1 MHVKQGQVV
10 VTLEHQDYIR
20 LQQDYLES
28 KTQLEFLE
36 QEYKRQE
43 ELARENVNAA
53 KVLQQALSNYNSA
66 KAKEE
71 GLRAQIKMI
80 GLSAETIQK
89 EGIKSIINITTPIAG
104 YVTEVNVN
112 RGKFVNS
119 ADVMF
124 KIVDTD
130 HLHAE
135 AQVFEGDIMK
145 LRTGQTMKLKL
156 ANETEERIA
165 TIYLIGKEISA
176 ERTVRVHGH
185 LEKEDPLLI
194 PGMYFAAT
202 IETGSSPVPALP
214 EAAVVSYDG
223 VSYIF
228 IQKATN
234 EFGWVEVETGIS
246 ESGFTH
252 VILPADFDRS
262 APVVTRGLIHYSAY
276 LKMQKGMT
284 ITNLSNSEILIY
296 ILGFIAQSLFGA
308 RTVVQWVQSE
318 RAGRVVSP
326 TWFWIFSLS
335 GSILFLVYGLLRKDV
350 VILVGQT
357 LSFYIYVRN
366 LQLKQVWSKLHVM
379 FRIGIVPIP
388 FVLMGWMWWVTPQN
402 FQHIFRET
410 NFADVALLVG
420 GVGQLLLNLR
430 YLYQWYFSEKARQ
443 SLLPL
448 GFWIISAVASLMVV
462 YYGIR
467 RNDPVLLTAQS
478 LGFAVY
484 LRNIWF
490 ALHTRAVVKQ

>member
-1 MHVKQGQVV
+1 
-10 VTLEHQDYIR
+10 
-20 LQQDYLES
+20 
-28 KTQLEFLE
+28 
-36 QEYKRQE
+36 
-43 ELARENVNAA
+43 
-53 KVLQQALSNYNSA
+53 
-66 KAKEE
+66 
-71 GLRAQIKMI
+71 
-80 GLSAETIQK
+80 
-89 EGIKSIINITTPIAG
+89 
-104 YVTEVNVN
+104 
-112 RGKFVNS
+112 
-119 ADVMF
+119 
-124 KIVDTD
+124 
-130 HLHAE
+130 
-135 AQVFEGDIMK
+135 
-145 LRTGQTMKLKL
+145 
-156 ANETEERIA
+156 
-165 TIYLIGKEISA
+165 
-176 ERTVRVHGH
+176 
-185 LEKEDPLLI
+185 
-194 PGMYFAAT
+194 
-202 IETGSSPVPALP
+202 
-214 EAAVVSYDG
+214 
-223 VSYIF
+223 
-228 IQKATN
+228 
-234 EFGWVEVETGIS
+234 
-246 ESGFTH
+246 
-252 VILPADFDRS
+252 
-262 APVVTRGLIHYSAY
+262 
-276 LKMQKGMT
+276 MT